1 VAEPIPF
8 QRTRN
13 ERGETRVL
21 DALRREIR
29 ARQLSQRTEE
39 AYAGWVRRYLRFHR
53 SIHPVEPGA
62 ARIEQFLSFPANE
75 RRVSPSGSPGRRLR
89 DGFPWP

>member
-1 VAEPIPF
+1 M
-8 QRTRN
+8 
-13 ERGETRVL
+13 
-21 DALRREIR
+21 RREIR